1 MALLEVAGIGK
12 SFGSTAVLRNI
23 SFELQKGEALAII
36 GSSGSGKTTLLRCLN
51 FLETADAGSITVAG
65 ETLWS
70 ADDARTQ
77 SEAVLRKKRLH
88 FGLVF
93 QNFNLFPQYTALQNV
108 MLAGEL
114 LAKERPDYK
123 QNRKQIH
130 DELETHA
137 RELLAQMGLSD
148 RAGHYPHQLSGGQ
161 QQRVA
166 LARAIV
172 TRPKV
177 LLLDEPLSA
186 IDAKLRKNL
195 QSEIHRIQKQLNI
208 TMIFVTHDQDEAM
221 VMSDRICLL
230 NGGKIEQMDTPIAIY
245 THPRTKFAAG
255 FIGSYNVLE
264 PLEFGRVTG
273 DIDLPA
279 QPIAI
284 RPEVLNIAREKQGL
298 PGTYDIQGTVID
310 STPRGNVLR
319 YKVEVNGVQLA
330 ADTLFRSFSIYEN
343 GSKVWLSLEK
353 RNCLQV
359 EEAV

>member
-1 MALLEVAGIGK
+1 MEILRVEQLTKVYGTGDSAVRALDGV
-12 SFGSTAVLRNI
+12 SFSV
-23 SFELQKGEALAII
+23 EKGEFIAII
-36 GSSGSGKTTLLRCLN
+36 GPSGSGKSTLLHILGGVD
-51 FLETADAGSITVAG
+51 TPTSGKVYMDGQDVYA
-65 ETLWS
+65 
-70 ADDARTQ
+70 Q
-77 SEAVLRKKRLH
+77 SEDQLAVFRRRQVGLIYQFYNLIPVLDVQENITLPVLMDGRKVNEERLE
-88 FGLVF
+88 
-93 QNFNLFPQYTALQNV
+93 
-108 MLAGEL
+108 EL
-114 LAKERPDYK
+114 LATLKLKGRERHLP
-123 QNRKQIH
+123 N
-130 DELETHA
+130 
-137 RELLAQMGLSD
+137 
-148 RAGHYPHQLSGGQ
+148 QLSGGQ

-195 QSEIHRIQKQLNI
+195 QSEIRRIQKQLNI
-208 TMIFVTHDQDEAM
+208 TTIFVTHDQDEAM

>member
-137 RELLAQMGLSD
+137 QELLAQMGLSD

-195 QSEIHRIQKQLNI
+195 QSEIRRIQKQLNI
-208 TMIFVTHDQDEAM
+208 TTIFVTHDQDEAM

-284 RPEVLNIAREKQGL
+284 RPEVLNIAREKQDL

>member
-70 ADDARTQ
+70 ADDVRTQ

-195 QSEIHRIQKQLNI
+195 QSEIRRIQKQLNI
-208 TMIFVTHDQDEAM
+208 TTIFVTHDQDEAM

-264 PLEFGRVTG
+264 PLEFGRMTG

>member
-12 SFGSTAVLRNI
+12 SFGSTAVLRDI
-23 SFELQKGEALAII
+23 SFDLQKGEALAII

-93 QNFNLFPQYTALQNV
+93 QNFNLFPQYTALQSV

-166 LARAIV
+166 IARAMAADPEIIYF
-172 TRPKV
+172 
-177 LLLDEPLSA
+177 DEPTSA
-186 IDAKLRKNL
+186 LDPELTGEVLAVMRSLAGEGR
-195 QSEIHRIQKQLNI
+195 
-208 TMIFVTHDQDEAM
+208 TMLVVTHEMDFARHAANRVVFMEQGVIVEQNTAEAFFN
-221 VMSDRICLL
+221 DP
-230 NGGKIEQMDTPIAIY
+230 QQ
-245 THPRTKFAAG
+245 PRTK
-255 FIGSYNVLE
+255 
-264 PLEFGRVTG
+264 EFLQTY
-273 DIDLPA
+273 
-279 QPIAI
+279 
-284 RPEVLNIAREKQGL
+284 KQ
-298 PGTYDIQGTVID
+298 
-310 STPRGNVLR
+310 
-319 YKVEVNGVQLA
+319 
-330 ADTLFRSFSIYEN
+330 RS
-343 GSKVWLSLEK
+343 LL
-353 RNCLQV
+353 
-359 EEAV
+359 

>member
-1 MALLEVAGIGK
+1 MSIIKTENICK
-12 SFGSTAVLRNI
+12 SFGSVEVLKNV
-23 SFELQKGEALAII
+23 SLTVEPGEVVVII
-36 GSSGSGKTTLLRCLN
+36 GPSGAGKSTYLRSLNHLEKPTSGKIWIDDKLIEDRVNGHNQIKLPHKERAAILL
-51 FLETADAGSITVAG
+51 EMGM
-65 ETLWS
+65 
-70 ADDARTQ
+70 
-77 SEAVLRKKRLH
+77 
-88 FGLVF
+88 VF
-93 QNFNLFPQYTALQNV
+93 QRFNLFPHKTALQNV
-108 MLAGEL
+108 MLAPMNVKGVPEKE
-114 LAKERPDYK
+114 AKEK
-123 QNRKQIH
+123 AVK
-130 DELETHA
+130 
-137 RELLAQMGLSD
+137 LLNQVGLGDKLDS
-148 RAGHYPHQLSGGQ
+148 YPAKLSGGQ

-186 IDAKLRKNL
+186 IDAKLRKSL
-195 QSEIHRIQKQLNI
+195 QVEIRRIQKQLNI
-208 TMIFVTHDQDEAM
+208 TTIFVTHDQDEAM

-230 NGGKIEQMDTPIAIY
+230 NCGKIEQMDTPIAIY

-284 RPEVLNIAREKQGL
+284 RPEVLNIAREKQNL
-298 PGTYDIQGTVID
+298 PGTYDIEGTVID

-319 YKVEVNGVQLA
+319 YKVDVNGVQLS

-353 RNCLQV
+353 RNCLHV
-359 EEAV
+359 EEEAV